1 MLKDYSS
8 IFIFSIFN
16 KMEIFN
22 QEEQE
27 QVVQAISLAENQ
39 TSGEIRLVVE
49 RRLHDGLEVYEQA
62 KFYFEKLKMQNTNLR
77 NGVLIYLATED
88 HQFAVIG
95 DSGIN
100 NLVPEDF
107 WETTKEH
114 MVGFF
119 KTGDY
124 VQGLIT
130 GIKSAGDQLS
140 VFFPRKQDDVNELP
154 NDIYFGKS

>member
-1 MLKDYSS
+1 MD
-8 IFIFSIFN
+8 
-16 KMEIFN
+16 IFN
-22 QEEQE
+22 QEQQE

-49 RRLHDGLEVYEQA
+49 RRLHEGFNVYEQA
-62 KFYFEKLKMQNTNLR
+62 KYYFEKLNMQNTNLS

-88 HQFAVIG
+88 HQFAIIG
-95 DSGIN
+95 DAGIDK
-100 NLVPEDF
+100 LVPENF
-107 WETTKEH
+107 WESTKEQ
-114 MVGFF
+114 MVSFF

-140 VFFPRKQDDVNELP
+140 TFFPRKQDDVNELP